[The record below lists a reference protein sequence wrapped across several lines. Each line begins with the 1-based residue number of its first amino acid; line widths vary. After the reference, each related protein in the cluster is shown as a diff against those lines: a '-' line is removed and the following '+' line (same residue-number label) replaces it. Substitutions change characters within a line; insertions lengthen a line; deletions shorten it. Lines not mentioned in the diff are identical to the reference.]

1 MSNQMHD
8 ILIASHLI
16 KDNIRFEKFLLDVE
30 HDLEMTSTTLN
41 ATLVESGTLKNAR
54 DFQTVT
60 FTLINISCVIRPS
73 YFESYDVV
81 VETIYA
87 VLQ

>member
-1 MSNQMHD
+1 
-8 ILIASHLI
+8 
-16 KDNIRFEKFLLDVE
+16 
-30 HDLEMTSTTLN
+30 MTSTTLN

-87 VLQ
+87 VLQYNNMEGVESDKLVES